1 MKKAWI
7 LVISFGIA
15 LALFLY
21 ANTKVRA
28 ESAAPGKQ
36 SLVSGFQLR
45 LSNDREGQ

>member
-21 ANTKVRA
+21 ANTKVKA

-36 SLVSGFQLR
+36 SLVSGFQLKFP
-45 LSNDREGQ
+45 NHREGQ

>member
-21 ANTKVRA
+21 ASTKVKA
-28 ESAAPGKQ
+28 ESMAPESKALCPDF
-36 SLVSGFQLR
+36 S
-45 LSNDREGQ
+45 

>member
-21 ANTKVRA
+21 ANTKVKA
-28 ESAAPGKQ
+28 ENAAPGKQ

-45 LSNDREGQ
+45 FSNDQEGQ

>member
-21 ANTKVRA
+21 ANTKVKA

-36 SLVSGFQLR
+36 SPVSGFLLR
-45 LSNDREGQ
+45 FLNDLEGQ

>member
-21 ANTKVRA
+21 ANTKVKA

-36 SLVSGFQLR
+36 SLVSGFQPR
-45 LSNDREGQ
+45 LSNDRQGQ